1 MTTGGGG
8 GGGPLRFFASRRES
22 SSSSSIPGRGVRF
35 QNTEEV
41 ETANSWLDNAQGVLT
56 VILAFWC
63 LLGLATILVALY
75 VTVRPFSQ
83 STYRRL
89 AATWGASTFLD
100 AIALLLPN
108 CRICLTGDSDVP
120 SPVGSS
126 VLIANHITEAD
137 WWAMFLLG
145 RCVGLKGAL
154 KVFLRNEYLHLDMEE
169 LHPTK
174 AGSNDSTNG
183 SSRHLAVTNNS
194 AGSASSSS
202 LSPALGSTNGSSRHQ
217 FPTNGVDR
225 AVPGLALMAKLLH
238 LFLEF
243 PIINED
249 FASDREQL
257 FRLLRSFGTTD
268 NVHLLFYPEGW
279 SIHNGADRHTVHQ
292 RSNQFA
298 QREGKPALEHLL
310 LPRARG
316 FHTALECLR
325 ETAPVVYDVTMVR
338 Q

>member
-1 MTTGGGG
+1 
-8 GGGPLRFFASRRES
+8 
-22 SSSSSIPGRGVRF
+22 
-35 QNTEEV
+35 
-41 ETANSWLDNAQGVLT
+41 
-56 VILAFWC
+56 VI
-63 LLGLATILVALY
+63 LY

-89 AATWGASTFLD
+89 AAAWGASTFLD

-154 KVFLRNEYLHLDMEE
+154 KVFLRNEYLHLNMQE
-169 LHPTK
+169 LHGTS
-174 AGSNDSTNG
+174 GLN
-183 SSRHLAVTNNS
+183 
-194 AGSASSSS
+194 GSASATSLDLVLSSS
-202 LSPALGSTNGSSRHQ
+202 NSNLGSSSSTSAATGVGGSTITSNNMASIPSSIPSMLTSTACSNNNINGAGTGAATGGAASEQIRR
-217 FPTNGVDR
+217 NGVDH

-316 FHTALECLR
+316 FHAALECLR

-338 Q
+338 GLICCWCTTEVLDLSVKSNVCAGVRGL